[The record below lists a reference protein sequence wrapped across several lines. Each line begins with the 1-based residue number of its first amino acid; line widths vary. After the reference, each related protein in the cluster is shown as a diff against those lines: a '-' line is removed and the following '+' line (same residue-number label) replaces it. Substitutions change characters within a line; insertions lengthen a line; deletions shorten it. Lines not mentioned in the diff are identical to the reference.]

1 MFVVNRAKFDI
12 TANPKIQFTVPKGLP
27 NRKFATQDIANYYNS
42 GMAYNGQGTFTNID
56 VVSDAINLSTT
67 DFIPTSTT
75 LNYTYQSLLKNS
87 LIFDAEKSIVP
98 GKFGSPTY
106 DNIYYSDSKG
116 ERLLQAN
123 NTATFSMYAT
133 LSSTD
138 DTVSPI
144 ISDDGTS
151 LYNVKWNINNLGLSN
166 TAIALT
172 SGGTGY
178 NANTIS
184 VTASAPDISGGSQ
197 AYLTANVANGVI
209 QNIYVTTP
217 GSGYLATPTIT
228 ITDPT
233 TRSGNSNAAVT
244 VVSEYSPAGGNALA
258 RYVTKKN
265 TLSAVND
272 SQDLRVYFT
281 AYRPAGTNIY
291 VFYRVQN
298 RNDSQTFENGNW
310 QLMTY
315 VNNTGGF
322 STSRNNPLEFEAAPG
337 INGIANN
344 SLSYTSTTGTTYTSF
359 NQFAI
364 KVVMTTADNTTVP
377 FLTNIRVL
385 ALPSGTGL

>member
-1 MFVVNRAKFDI
+1 MI
-12 TANPKIQFTVPKGLP
+12 
-27 NRKFATQDIANYYNS
+27 
-42 GMAYNGQGTFTNID
+42 
-56 VVSDAINLSTT
+56 SDAGLSV
-67 DFIPTSTT
+67 
-75 LNYTYQSLLKNS
+75 Y
-87 LIFDAEKSIVP
+87 SI
-98 GKFGSPTY
+98 
-106 DNIYYSDSKG
+106 
-116 ERLLQAN
+116 
-123 NTATFSMYAT
+123 
-133 LSSTD
+133 
-138 DTVSPI
+138 
-144 ISDDGTS
+144 
-151 LYNVKWNINNLGLSN
+151 KWNINNAELSN
-166 TAIALT
+166 SVITLT

-184 VTASAPDISGGSQ
+184 VTASAPDISGGTQ

-228 ITDPT
+228 ITDAA

-244 VVSEYSPAGGNALA
+244 VVSEYSPSGGNALA

-265 TLSAVND
+265 TLSATND

-281 AYRPAGTNIY
+281 AYRPSGTNIY

-298 RNDSQTFENGNW
+298 RNDSQTFENGTW

-315 VNNTGGF
+315 VNNSGGF
-322 STSRNNPLEFEAAPG
+322 STSRTNTIEFEAAPG

-344 SLSYTSTTGTTYTSF
+344 QLSYTSTTGTTYTSF

-377 FLTNIRVL
+377 YLTDIRVL